1 MAQKQQQDEQQVAE
15 LVAKGVPPI
24 KLVYDDGGG
33 HESFRRRW
41 PSATGG
47 GSLAVDSRLPNR
59 LGDVSRPEA
68 LAAGP
73 REIVLDESG
82 RPKQEAAIDRPGLRL
97 GSGRAGSG
105 HSSESDA

>member
-1 MAQKQQQDEQQVAE
+1 MTTAAE
-15 LVAKGVPPI
+15 I
-24 KLVYDDGGG
+24 
-33 HESFRRRW
+33 S
-41 PSATGG
+41 PSAGPGEPVGG
-47 GSLAVDSRLPNR
+47 DSLAVDSRHPNR

-73 REIVLDESG
+73 REIVLDEK
-82 RPKQEAAIDRPGLRL
+82 RTAQARHAIDRPGLRL